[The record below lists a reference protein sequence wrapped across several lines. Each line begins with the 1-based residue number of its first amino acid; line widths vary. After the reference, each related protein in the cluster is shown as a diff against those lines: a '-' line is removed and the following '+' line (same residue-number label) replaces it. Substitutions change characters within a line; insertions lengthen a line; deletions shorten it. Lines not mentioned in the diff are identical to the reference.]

1 MPKPHQP
8 GPCAVATLSPPH
20 SPPPPAHRRTCA
32 PPSAWS
38 PGRRGSAAP
47 RGAPT
52 SRLTSNRARDCC
64 GLQTGVELP
73 ADVPEE
79 HACIQVA
86 REVLSAMLKPRPSPV
101 AVVEHAP
108 RHRNAGQD
116 ACRHKEGG
124 WEPWMYLSLIER
136 PRSAWLACLDCCRWP
151 RMCSNP
157 PPLHPR
163 TQPEQVCVERGG
175 GLGAG
180 LDPGAQDDD
189 QGGPG
194 EGRKEAGLLG
204 MKVCV
209 PCHAGARLQ
218 VRLPQCTASPS
229 LPVLPVGPP
238 VTHPPA
244 DR

>member
-38 PGRRGSAAP
+38 PGRRGTAAP

-52 SRLTSNRARDCC
+52 CRLTSNRARDCC

-108 RHRNAGQD
+108 RHSNAGQD

-136 PRSAWLACLDCCRWP
+136 PRDRFQPATAPPTYPARAGRCRAGRRAWCEARS
-151 RMCSNP
+151 R
-157 PPLHPR
+157 R
-163 TQPEQVCVERGG
+163 
-175 GLGAG
+175 
-180 LDPGAQDDD
+180 PG
-189 QGGPG
+189 
-194 EGRKEAGLLG
+194 
-204 MKVCV
+204 
-209 PCHAGARLQ
+209 
-218 VRLPQCTASPS
+218 
-229 LPVLPVGPP
+229 
-238 VTHPPA
+238 
-244 DR
+244 